1 MVRALT
7 DKSGVFDI
15 SPAYKLIDGVI
26 KQLGSVK
33 RKFGVSTV
41 DVNTGTYIVWN
52 ETMARDEQYR
62 AFMSSALIPGV
73 FESDKWGD
81 YVLMDG
87 GTVWNTNLVT
97 AVQRCREQVDDD
109 SQITLD
115 IIVCGYP
122 SLD

>member
-1 MVRALT
+1 MVRGLT

-15 SPAYKLIDGVI
+15 SPAYNLVDNVI

-52 ETMARDEQYR
+52 ETMARDQQYR

-73 FESDKWGD
+73 FESAKWGN

-97 AVQRCREQVDDD
+97 AV
-109 SQITLD
+109 
-115 IIVCGYP
+115 
-122 SLD
+122 